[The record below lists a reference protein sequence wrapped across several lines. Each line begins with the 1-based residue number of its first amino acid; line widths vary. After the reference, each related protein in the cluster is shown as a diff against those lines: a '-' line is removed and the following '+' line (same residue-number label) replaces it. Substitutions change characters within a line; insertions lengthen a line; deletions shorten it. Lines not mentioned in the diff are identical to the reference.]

1 MAVQDSTFKT
11 AHVMDNEIVKAN
23 DFEFAFEQLVEN
35 VSKATQ
41 MFLESTQD
49 FVINGKVLPDIGMN
63 VKVSPIYGVCKSTGI
78 PFGRTEETD
87 ETIGFEGSTSGR
99 VDILEVQGDWETYDN
114 QQRAFNDPDT
124 DTKTYQYVD
133 TKKLMKPVYRV
144 KSGVEGAGVAPD
156 VDDGWVKLA
165 EVSIRAGVTT
175 ILASDIHNIT
185 ADVAGLANEDW
196 TNEEDITYNIGY
208 ISDVN
213 ARFRVQHEEDGTH
226 SENSINAFSLDI
238 GTGVNQINGNIL
250 PVGGSVS
257 IPTESI
263 SATDSILSVFVKAA
277 SMITTLYNAYLKF
290 GVYGFN
296 DEIFISDLADADTHV
311 LTKPLSIAAAGDG
324 TAVIKIDGNAVL
336 SIDVNGKLS
345 TNGYT
350 ASSNNHIVTKAVTDG
365 LNNLISGLDARVT
378 AIENTSD
385 TTVYANNTLS
395 TGTGGRYKVDNTSI
409 YLATTGN
416 VTLTGTQSSS
426 AMDNVT
432 SIADGVYI
440 LVMKQTDSTQNGIW
454 QYSSNSA
461 WGRVTAYNSPEAL
474 IGKLFN
480 VANGAVNAGK
490 IFYMAKVH
498 FTSPEAFG
506 TDNIEFSEYFGSIKS
521 LGNHLVMRDSNGD
534 AYARNF
540 CGNLCGNAT
549 SATCASKNGSGVAF
563 GTAATLNKKAG
574 VSAVTY
580 VEYSG
585 ANGCCLLAGDFLAY
599 WNGAYNSS
607 GNSNLRYYCG
617 GAFGT
622 AAACAATAF
631 RASDWT
637 PTVVECANKGKNGSS
652 YSAFGSNAF
661 NSNSYLLT
669 TGCAADSAKLGGKTA
684 SVASAAST
692 VVLRDANQYICASYF
707 NSNINDE
714 NINSYTDSPAIMFTS
729 KDKWIRRTTKANLQT
744 WLGLGSAAYANTSAF
759 LGANGCAAD
768 SAKLGGT
775 AASGYQKAVTEVNCC
790 GIRFTVIYKTSHQM
804 MFSFENA
811 STSTINTCCMGKY
824 MACFLA
830 SQGVKCM
837 YGTMQGTAR
846 QGCGNAGSET
856 WQLFWNGCAWTMS
869 TPAQFSSRCLYRRV
883 EDGEYGFQ
891 LESCGAGIMMANYI
905 TF

>member
-133 TKKLMKPVYRV
+133 TKKLMRPVYKV
-144 KSGVEGAGVAPD
+144 KEGVEGAGVAPD

-440 LVMKQTDSTQNGIW
+440 LVMKQTDPTQNGIW

-549 SATCASKNGSGVAF
+549 TATSATCATSATSATSATCASKNGSGVAF
-563 GTAATLNKKAG
+563 GGAATRDVFTRSDVGDIGWGAAACRTKVVD
-574 VSAVTY
+574 VSAI
-580 VEYSG
+580 
-585 ANGCCLLAGDFLAY
+585 AY
-599 WNGAYNSS
+599 WNGAYCGTS
-607 GNSNLRYYCG
+607 SNLRYYCG

-631 RASDWT
+631 RASTWT
-637 PTVVECANKGKNGSS
+637 PSLVSCSCYSYIDAYSASADRGVLLTCAVTAAGQYQTIGPSVTCKFTFNPATGEVKAKTFTGALAGCACCAGRNGSGT
-652 YSAFGSNAF
+652 AFGTAATCAAGCFLSA
-661 NSNSYLLT
+661 
-669 TGCAADSAKLGGKTA
+669 TGCAADSAKLGGT
-684 SVASAAST
+684 AAS
-692 VVLRDANQYICASYF
+692 SYLK
-707 NSNINDE
+707 
-714 NINSYTDSPAIMFTS
+714 T
-729 KDKWIRRTTKANLQT
+729 
-744 WLGLGSAAYANTSAF
+744 
-759 LGANGCAAD
+759 NGCAAD

-775 AASGYQKAVTEVNCC
+775 AASGFLKPSSETIC
-790 GIRFTVIYKTSHQM
+790 GISVCTVGNFVTMKTSSSTRSCDLYVALCKCLGITVSSDTVG
-804 MFSFENA
+804 FVGCNSFGGVGYIGWVSSTQFNLLNSIGQARASAISGNTSIIGA
-811 STSTINTCCMGKY
+811 STIGFMKKY
-824 MACFLA
+824 
-830 SQGVKCM
+830 
-837 YGTMQGTAR
+837 
-846 QGCGNAGSET
+846 
-856 WQLFWNGCAWTMS
+856 
-869 TPAQFSSRCLYRRV
+869 
-883 EDGEYGFQ
+883 
-891 LESCGAGIMMANYI
+891 
-905 TF
+905 

>member
-1 MAVQDSTFKT
+1 MAVQDSTFNT
-11 AHVMDNEIVKAN
+11 AHVLDNEIVKAN
-23 DFEFAFEQLVEN
+23 DFEFAFEKIAEN
-35 VSKATQ
+35 VSRATQ
-41 MFLESTQD
+41 MILESNQD
-49 FVINGKVLPDIGMN
+49 FVINGKVLPYQGMN

-78 PFGRTEETD
+78 PFGRTEEAIM
-87 ETIGFEGSTSGR
+87 EYGFEESTSGR
-99 VDILEVQGDWETYDN
+99 VDIIEVRGEWETYDN

-124 DTKTYQYVD
+124 NVQTYQYVD
-133 TKKLMKPVYRV
+133 TKKLMRPAYRI
-144 KSGVEGAGVAPD
+144 KKGVEGSSVAPE
-156 VDDGWVKLA
+156 VDDGYVKLA
-165 EVSIRAGVTT
+165 EVVIRANNST
-175 ILASDIHNIT
+175 ITDEDIKNIT
-185 ADVAGLANEDW
+185 ADIAGLANDDW
-196 TNEEDITYNIGY
+196 TTEPDITYNIGY

-213 ARFRVQHEEDGTH
+213 ERFRVQHNEDGTH
-226 SENSINAFSLDI
+226 KDNVIDTDSLNI
-238 GTGVNQINGNIL
+238 GTGAKQVNGNVL
-250 PVGGSVS
+250 PIGNTVTIPEQTTSSSDTIFATISKVVTVLTSLYNTYLKYGDYGFKGELSVS
-257 IPTESI
+257 DI
-263 SATDSILSVFVKAA
+263 V
-277 SMITTLYNAYLKF
+277 
-290 GVYGFN
+290 
-296 DEIFISDLADADTHV
+296 DADDT
-311 LTKPLSIAAAGDG
+311 LIKPITIKAAGDG

-336 SIDVNGKLS
+336 SIDANGKLS

-350 ASSNNHIVTKAVTDG
+350 ATANNNLVTKAVTDAISNS
-365 LNNLISGLDARVT
+365 LNTLAGRVT
-378 AIENTSD
+378 AVEQTLAS
-385 TTVYANNTLS
+385 NNEYVNNVLS
-395 TGTGGRYKVDNTSI
+395 TGTGGRYKVDDANI

-432 SIADGVYI
+432 SLADGVYI
-440 LVMKQTDSTQNGIW
+440 LVMKQTNPTQNGIW

-474 IGKLFN
+474 TGKLFN

-498 FTSPEAFG
+498 FTSPEVFG

-574 VSAVTY
+574 ASAVTY

-599 WNGAYNSS
+599 WNGAYASS
-607 GNSNLRYYCG
+607 GASNLRYYCG

-684 SVASAAST
+684 SAASAAST
-692 VVLRDANQYICASYF
+692 VVLRDANQFICAAYY

-759 LGANGCAAD
+759 LAANGCAAD
-768 SAKLGGT
+768 SAKLGGYT
-775 AASGYQKAVTEVNCC
+775 YAQVRSGLADCSSLTVGTVTLKRIGCIYIFSGSAMKGCDVYKAHTRCTIFGSAYTGYIANSDKLHGGTISYEGSMWRFCNYAGGWAYSAS
-790 GIRFTVIYKTSHQM
+790 
-804 MFSFENA
+804 
-811 STSTINTCCMGKY
+811 STSTEVLNGSLMV
-824 MACFLA
+824 
-830 SQGVKCM
+830 VK
-837 YGTMQGTAR
+837 R
-846 QGCGNAGSET
+846 
-856 WQLFWNGCAWTMS
+856 
-869 TPAQFSSRCLYRRV
+869 
-883 EDGEYGFQ
+883 
-891 LESCGAGIMMANYI
+891 
-905 TF
+905 